1 MQDGRG
7 DPRGTRP
14 WRQLAR
20 DLDEAHAKAAGAAA
34 AGLADA
40 ALGPLRLSGPGV
52 DELAEAAVS
61 SATPFLRAPLMARLH
76 AAGLLHS
83 DADGMCPSC
92 GVPAPCPTA
101 LALFGGS

>member
-1 MQDGRG
+1 M
-7 DPRGTRP
+7 RP
-14 WRQLAR
+14 WHQLAR

-34 AGLADA
+34 AGLADP

-52 DELAEAAVS
+52 GELAEAAVS
-61 SATPFLRAPLMARLH
+61 SATPFLRAPLLARLH

-83 DADGMCPSC
+83 DADAICPSC

-101 LALFGGS
+101 LALFGGQ